1 MTERDWLL
9 LGTGYVT
16 VADIGAAVQ
25 AETGVTVNAIKGV
38 RRDAATATARHMVMY
53 LARELTAQSFPQI
66 ARTLGGKDHTCV
78 MHGYRRM
85 ADRIPH
91 DPALAALEMRCRQ
104 RAMAMAAGKTKGIEA
119 KATAKPSAPF
129 PLVVFTTIQVY
140 SAIVV

>member
-1 MTERDWLL
+1 MTGRDWLL
-9 LGTGYVT
+9 LGTGYVS

-25 AETGVTVNAIKGV
+25 AETGVTVNAIKGM

-85 ADRIPH
+85 AGRIPH
-91 DPALAALEMRCRQ
+91 DAALARLEARCRQ
-104 RAMAMAAGKTKGIEA
+104 RAMAVAAVKQED
-119 KATAKPSAPF
+119 
-129 PLVVFTTIQVY
+129 L
-140 SAIVV
+140 